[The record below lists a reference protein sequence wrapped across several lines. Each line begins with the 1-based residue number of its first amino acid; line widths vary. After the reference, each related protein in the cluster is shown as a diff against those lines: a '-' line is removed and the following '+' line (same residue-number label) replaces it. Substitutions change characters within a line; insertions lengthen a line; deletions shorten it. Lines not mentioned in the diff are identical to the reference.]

1 LKSQY
6 LPHTAVQQFFAARSN
21 DMTTTILHPSNRSAY
36 QGAAAIGQEI
46 AQRAAAL
53 LRSIGD
59 WLMTAQPKP
68 ARNARELLAL
78 ADRYE
83 ATMPGF
89 AADLRAAALDDRA
102 QT

>member
-1 LKSQY
+1 
-6 LPHTAVQQFFAARSN
+6 
-21 DMTTTILHPSNRSAY
+21 MTTTILHPSNRSAY

-46 AQRAAAL
+46 ARRAAAL
-53 LRSIGD
+53 LRRIGD
-59 WLMTAQPKP
+59 WLMTAQPEP

-89 AADLRAAALDDRA
+89 AADLRAAATSDRA
-102 QT
+102 RT